1 MLAAKRQLGSRPAR
15 RQSTAGFSQ
24 APEACM
30 LNDTD
35 SSDRFW
41 LVDVRKIVAAL
52 TVAVV
57 LVVGLLFLLPALV
70 STDWVRA
77 ELSRQ
82 LSSATGMTIRL
93 DGPVR
98 LSLLP
103 KLAVVADDIS
113 LSTGTGDIAISAP
126 RFSTSITLS
135 SLWSKKLEIQSVAL
149 ADPTIA
155 LKASANAAAPSEPKD
170 VQADPFAAIVD
181 TLERLAINQLTITN
195 GTLTSGAST
204 GNIATVTAID
214 ADLRVP
220 DLDRET
226 SFSLAGNSNGRR
238 IEMSGSLSAL
248 RPILK
253 RLPAEIA
260 IEARLDPAPV
270 SKFSS
275 LHASG
280 EIQLNSNGSYQ
291 IKGGKFDIGDQSFQM
306 DALFQPGARHHFFAD
321 LAAKRVDI
329 DALSDIGKGGSSAG
343 KPAGSAEP
351 DLAMLSAF
359 DADIGVAIDELVGG
373 KIRAS
378 DVQLGATLRDGH
390 LEAKLE
396 HFGLDAGNLTAKAST
411 DVGQTP
417 PTIRGNIASSGLDIG
432 SIAKL
437 AGQSVPL
444 SGKLTADMG
453 FAFRGL
459 TPDRIRSSANLQG
472 TIGIREGKLPLAAL
486 ADAQDRTANDITGLN
501 LDAKIRDIGKP
512 VDLTGKLAWRG
523 QAVAFKSQIAPASFL
538 AGASVSGAPGPI
550 SLSVSSKYLEGSIS
564 GVAGGG
570 GTFKGQVS
578 ATSPSLDKLMQWLG
592 QSASRSL
599 QDFAFKG
606 DVDAGPQQ
614 FSFQKATVALNGVK
628 ASGQGSVKL
637 GAPVTIRT
645 SLNFAKLDFA
655 ALAGGGGAAAA
666 GKQKPGGATDAPID
680 LSFLKGID
688 ARIEV
693 AADKLGYG
701 KVFAGPVATVLTV
714 TDGKAHLSVPQ
725 SPFYGGTIA
734 AEMTADGSGDAASL
748 DLNTAIAGTAAATLL
763 HDAAAFDR
771 IEGTLDATVAVSGSG
786 KTTKSLARSLG
797 GKAATKFSDGAF
809 RGIDIAEVYNN
820 LVGLLAGGFKQD
832 QAKKTTFTE
841 LGASFAIENGIAQT
855 TDISLLGPLVR
866 MDGSG
871 KIDLADQTLDMYLN
885 PRVIASLAG
894 QGGDVAV
901 KGIGVPI
908 VVQGPLSA
916 PRAYPDLSA
925 LAKDPQGALDMLSRL
940 GLPTGKLKLDKLLQ
954 DQTGSNADGS
964 GKGAA
969 DLIDD
974 LLHNAAP
981 RPKTPPAAPE
991 AVVAPDNGNTEN
1003 AAPPP
1008 TSSDAGGG
1016 TEAEAA
1022 APAAEPAPVDPQ
1034 ATPASPEAPKKGEID
1049 TLLDQLAN

>member
-1 MLAAKRQLGSRPAR
+1 MAA
-15 RQSTAGFSQ
+15 T
-24 APEACM
+24 
-30 LNDTD
+30 
-35 SSDRFW
+35 
-41 LVDVRKIVAAL
+41 
-52 TVAVV
+52 
-57 LVVGLLFLLPALV
+57 
-70 STDWVRA
+70 
-77 ELSRQ
+77 
-82 LSSATGMTIRL
+82 
-93 DGPVR
+93 
-98 LSLLP
+98 
-103 KLAVVADDIS
+103 
-113 LSTGTGDIAISAP
+113 
-126 RFSTSITLS
+126 
-135 SLWSKKLEIQSVAL
+135 
-149 ADPTIA
+149 
-155 LKASANAAAPSEPKD
+155 
-170 VQADPFAAIVD
+170 
-181 TLERLAINQLTITN
+181 
-195 GTLTSGAST
+195 
-204 GNIATVTAID
+204 
-214 ADLRVP
+214 
-220 DLDRET
+220 
-226 SFSLAGNSNGRR
+226 SNGRR
-238 IEMSGSLSAL
+238 VEMSGSLSAL

-253 RLPAEIA
+253 RLPAQIA

-270 SKFSS
+270 PKFSS

-280 EIQLNSNGSYQ
+280 EIQLNGNGSYQ

-306 DALFQPGARHHFFAD
+306 NALFQPGARHRFFAD
-321 LAAKRVDI
+321 LSAKRVDI
-329 DALSDIGKGGSSAG
+329 DALSDIGKSGSSAG
-343 KPAGSAEP
+343 KPAAGSAEP

-359 DADIGVAIDELVGG
+359 DADISVAIDELVGG
-373 KIRAS
+373 KVRAS
-378 DVQLGATLRDGH
+378 DVQLAATLRDGH

-396 HFGLDAGNLTAKAST
+396 HFGLDAGSVTAKVST
-411 DVGQTP
+411 NVGETP
-417 PTIRGNIASSGLDIG
+417 PTIRGNVASSGLDIG

-459 TPDRIRSSANLQG
+459 TAERIHSSVNLQG
-472 TIGIREGKLPLAAL
+472 TVGIREGKLPLAAL
-486 ADAQDRTANDITGLN
+486 ADARTANDITGLN
-501 LDAKIRDIGKP
+501 LDAKVHDIGKP

-523 QAVAFKSQIAPASFL
+523 QVVTFKSQVAPASFL
-538 AGASVSGAPGPI
+538 GRASVADASGPI
-550 SLSVSSKYLEGSIS
+550 SLSVSSKYLEGSIN

-570 GTFKGQVS
+570 GTFKGQASV
-578 ATSPSLDKLMQWLG
+578 TSPSVDKLMHWLG
-592 QSASRSL
+592 QGASPSL

-606 DVDAGPQQ
+606 DVDAGPKQ
-614 FSFQKATVALNGVK
+614 FSFQKATVTLNGVK

-637 GAPVTIRT
+637 GELLTIRT

-655 ALAGGGGAAAA
+655 ALAGGGGASAG
-666 GKQKPGGATDAPID
+666 GKQKPGGAADAPID

-701 KVFAGPVATVLTV
+701 KAFAGPVATVLTIA
-714 TDGKAHLSVPQ
+714 DGKAHLNVPQ

-734 AEMTADGSGDAASL
+734 AEMTADGSSDAASL
-748 DLNTAIAGTAAATLL
+748 DLNAAIAGAAAAPLL
-763 HDAAAFDR
+763 HDAADFDR

-786 KTTKSLARSLG
+786 KTAKSLARSLG

-841 LGASFAIENGIAQT
+841 LGASFAIENGVAQT
-855 TDISLLGPLVR
+855 TDISLLGPLLR

-871 KIDLADQTLDMYLN
+871 KIDLADQTLDMHLN
-885 PRVIASLAG
+885 PRVVASLAG

-908 VVQGPLSA
+908 MVQGPLSA

-940 GLPTGKLKLDKLLQ
+940 GLPTGKLKLDKLIPG
-954 DQTGSNADGS
+954 QTGSDGDGS

-969 DLIDD
+969 DLIGD
-974 LLHNAAP
+974 LLRNAAP
-981 RPKTPPAAPE
+981 RPKAPAAPPE
-991 AVVAPDNGNTEN
+991 AAVAPDTGNTEN

-1008 TSSDAGGG
+1008 TSSDTGGE

-1022 APAAEPAPVDPQ
+1022 APAVEPAPVDPQ
-1034 ATPASPEAPKKGEID
+1034 AAPASPEAPKKGEID

>member
-1 MLAAKRQLGSRPAR
+1 
-15 RQSTAGFSQ
+15 
-24 APEACM
+24 
-30 LNDTD
+30 
-35 SSDRFW
+35 
-41 LVDVRKIVAAL
+41 
-52 TVAVV
+52 
-57 LVVGLLFLLPALV
+57 
-70 STDWVRA
+70 
-77 ELSRQ
+77 
-82 LSSATGMTIRL
+82 MTIRL

-113 LSTGTGDIAISAP
+113 LATGAGDIAISAP

-155 LKASANAAAPSEPKD
+155 LKASANAASSPEPKD

-204 GNIATVTAID
+204 GNAAKVTAID

-220 DLDRET
+220 DLDREA
-226 SFSLAGNSNGRR
+226 SFSLAGTSNGRR

-253 RLPAEIA
+253 RLPAQIA
-260 IEARLDPAPV
+260 IEARLNPAPV
-270 SKFSS
+270 VKFSS

-280 EIQLNSNGSYQ
+280 EVQLNGNGSYQ
-291 IKGGKFDIGDQSFQM
+291 IKGGKFEIGDQSFQM
-306 DALFQPGARHHFFAD
+306 DALFQPGARHRFYAD
-321 LAAKRVDI
+321 LAAKRIDI

-343 KPAGSAEP
+343 KAPGGSGEP

-359 DADIGVAIDELVGG
+359 DADISVAVDELVGG

-378 DVQLGATLRDGH
+378 DVQLAATLRDGR

-396 HFGLDAGNLTAKAST
+396 HFGLDAGSVTANAST
-411 DVGQTP
+411 NVRETP
-417 PTIRGNIASSGLDIG
+417 PTIRGNVASTGLDIG

-459 TPDRIRSSANLQG
+459 TAERIRSSVNLQG
-472 TIGIREGKLPLAAL
+472 TVGIRQGKLPLAAL
-486 ADAQDRTANDITGLN
+486 ADARAADDITGLN
-501 LDAKIRDIGKP
+501 VDAKVHDAGKP
-512 VDLTGKLAWRG
+512 VDLTGKLVWRG
-523 QAVAFKSQIAPASFL
+523 QAVTFKSQVAPASFL
-538 AGASVSGAPGPI
+538 AGGSVADASGPI
-550 SLSVSSKYLEGSIS
+550 SLSVSSKYLDGSIS
-564 GVAGGG
+564 GTAGGG
-570 GTFKGQVS
+570 GTFKGHVS
-578 ATSPSLDKLMQWLG
+578 VTSASVDRLMQWLG
-592 QSASRSL
+592 QDASRSL

-606 DVDAGPQQ
+606 DVDAGPKQ
-614 FSFQKATVALNGVK
+614 FSFQKATVTLNGVK

-637 GAPVTIRT
+637 GELLTIRT

-655 ALAGGGGAAAA
+655 ALAGSGGATAG
-666 GKQKPGGATDAPID
+666 GKQKPGAATDAPID

-688 ARIEV
+688 AKMAIQ
-693 AADKLGYG
+693 ADKLGYG
-701 KVFAGPVATVLTV
+701 KVFAGPVATTLTV
-714 TDGKAHLSVPQ
+714 ADGKAHLNVPQ
-725 SPFYGGTIA
+725 SPFYGGAVA
-734 AEMTADGSGDAASL
+734 AEMTADGSQDTASL
-748 DLNTAIAGTAAATLL
+748 NLNTAIAGATAGPLL
-763 HDAAAFDR
+763 HDAADFDR
-771 IEGTLDATVAVSGSG
+771 IEGTLEATVAVSGSG

-797 GKAATKFSDGAF
+797 GKASAKFGDGAF
-809 RGIDIAEVYNN
+809 RGIDIAEIYNN

-871 KIDLADQTLDMYLN
+871 KIDLADQTLAMHLN
-885 PRVIASLAG
+885 PRVIASLSG

-940 GLPTGKLKLDKLLQ
+940 GLPTGKLKLDKLIPGAN
-954 DQTGSNADGS
+954 GSGS

-969 DLIDD
+969 DLLGD
-974 LLHNAAP
+974 LLGNAAP
-981 RPKTPPAAPE
+981 RPKAPPAAPE
-991 AVVAPDNGNTEN
+991 PAAAPDAGNTEN

-1008 TSSDAGGG
+1008 GSGASGE
-1016 TEAEAA
+1016 TEAETA
-1022 APAAEPAPVDPQ
+1022 APAVEPAAVDPQ
-1034 ATPASPEAPKKGEID
+1034 AAPASPEAPKKGEID

>member
-1 MLAAKRQLGSRPAR
+1 
-15 RQSTAGFSQ
+15 
-24 APEACM
+24 
-30 LNDTD
+30 
-35 SSDRFW
+35 
-41 LVDVRKIVAAL
+41 
-52 TVAVV
+52 
-57 LVVGLLFLLPALV
+57 
-70 STDWVRA
+70 
-77 ELSRQ
+77 
-82 LSSATGMTIRL
+82 MTIRL

-126 RFSTSITLS
+126 RFSTSVTLS

-155 LKASANAAAPSEPKD
+155 LKASANAASPSEPKD

-195 GTLTSGAST
+195 GTFTSGASA
-204 GNIATVTAID
+204 GNAARVTAID

-220 DLDRET
+220 DLDREV
-226 SFSLAGNSNGRR
+226 SFSLAGTSGGRR
-238 IEMSGSLSAL
+238 VEMSGSLSAL

-253 RLPAEIA
+253 RQPAQIA
-260 IEARLDPAPV
+260 VEARLDPAPV
-270 SKFSS
+270 PKFSS
-275 LHASG
+275 LQASG
-280 EIQLNSNGSYQ
+280 EIQLNGNGSYQ
-291 IKGGKFDIGDQSFQM
+291 IRGGKFEIGDQAFQM
-306 DALFQPGARHHFFAD
+306 DALFQPGARHRFFAD

-329 DALSDIGKGGSSAG
+329 DALSDIGKDGSSGG
-343 KPAGSAEP
+343 KPAGSGEP
-351 DLAMLSAF
+351 DLAMLSDF
-359 DADIGVAIDELVGG
+359 DADISVAIDELVSG

-378 DVQLGATLRDGH
+378 DVQLAATLRDGH

-411 DVGQTP
+411 DVGETP

-432 SIAKL
+432 SVAKL

-459 TPDRIRSSANLQG
+459 TADRIRNSANLQG
-472 TIGIREGKLPLAAL
+472 TVGIREGRLPLAAL
-486 ADAQDRTANDITGLN
+486 ADAQDRTANDITGLT
-501 LDAKIRDIGKP
+501 LDAKVRDIGKP

-523 QAVAFKSQIAPASFL
+523 QAVTFKSQVAPASFL
-538 AGASVSGAPGPI
+538 AGGSVADASGPI

-564 GVAGGG
+564 GTVGGG

-578 ATSPSLDKLMQWLG
+578 ATSPSVDKLMQWLG
-592 QSASRSL
+592 QGASRSL

-606 DVDAGPQQ
+606 DVDAGPKQ
-614 FSFQKATVALNGVK
+614 FSFQKATIALNGVK

-637 GAPVTIRT
+637 GEPLTIRT

-655 ALAGGGGAAAA
+655 ALAGSGGATAT
-666 GKQKPGGATDAPID
+666 GKQKPGAATDAPID
-680 LSFLKGID
+680 LSFLKGLD
-688 ARIEV
+688 AKVDIQ
-693 AADKLGYG
+693 ADKLGYG
-701 KVFAGPVATVLTV
+701 KVFAGPVATNLTV
-714 TDGKAHLSVPQ
+714 ADGKAHLSVPQ

-734 AEMTADGSGDAASL
+734 ADMTADGSQDAASL
-748 DLNTAIAGTAAATLL
+748 DLNTAIAGAAAAPLL
-763 HDAAAFDR
+763 RDAADFDR
-771 IEGTLDATVAVSGSG
+771 IEGTLDATVAVSGAG

-797 GKAATKFSDGAF
+797 GKAAAKFSDGAF

-841 LGASFAIENGIAQT
+841 LGASFAIANGVAQT

-871 KIDLADQTLDMYLN
+871 RIDLADQTLDIRLN
-885 PRVIASLAG
+885 PRVVASLSG

-901 KGIGVPI
+901 NGIGVPV
-908 VVQGPLSA
+908 VVQGLLFA

-940 GLPTGKLKLDKLLQ
+940 GLPTGKLKLDKLIPG
-954 DQTGSNADGS
+954 QTGSNGDGS

-969 DLIDD
+969 DLIGD
-974 LLHNAAP
+974 LLRNAAP
-981 RPKTPPAAPE
+981 RPKAPPAAPE
-991 AVVAPDNGNTEN
+991 PAVVPENGNTEN
-1003 AAPPP
+1003 ATPPSDP
-1008 TSSDAGGG
+1008 DTSGE
-1016 TEAEAA
+1016 TEAGAA
-1022 APAAEPAPVDPQ
+1022 APVAEPAPPADPQ
-1034 ATPASPEAPKKGEID
+1034 AEPDSAEAPKKGEID

>member
-1 MLAAKRQLGSRPAR
+1 M
-15 RQSTAGFSQ
+15 
-24 APEACM
+24 
-30 LNDTD
+30 
-35 SSDRFW
+35 
-41 LVDVRKIVAAL
+41 RKIVAAL
-52 TVAVV
+52 TVTVV

-113 LSTGTGDIAISAP
+113 LSTGTGDVAISAP

-149 ADPTIA
+149 TEPTITFE
-155 LKASANAAAPSEPKD
+155 ASANAEPAPEPKD

-204 GNIATVTAID
+204 GKSATVTAID

-220 DLDRET
+220 DLDREA
-226 SFSLAGNSNGRR
+226 SFLLAGTSNGRR

-248 RPILK
+248 RPIL
-253 RLPAEIA
+253 RQLPAQITV
-260 IEARLDPAPV
+260 EARLDPAPV
-270 SKFSS
+270 AKFSS
-275 LHASG
+275 LRASG
-280 EIQLNSNGSYQ
+280 EIQLNGNGSYQ

-329 DALSDIGKGGSSAG
+329 DALGDIGKGGSSAG
-343 KPAGSAEP
+343 KPQTGSGEP
-351 DLAMLSAF
+351 GLAMLAAF
-359 DADIGVAIDELVGG
+359 DADISVTIHELVGG

-378 DVQLGATLRDGH
+378 DVQLAATLSDGQ

-396 HFGLDAGNLTAKAST
+396 HFILDAGSLTAKAST
-411 DVGQTP
+411 NVGETP

-432 SIAKL
+432 SLAKL

-459 TPDRIRSSANLQG
+459 TAERIRGSVNLQG
-472 TIGIREGKLPLAAL
+472 TVGIREGKLPLAAL
-486 ADAQDRTANDITGLN
+486 ADAKDRTANDITGLN
-501 LDAKIRDIGKP
+501 LDAKVRDIGKP
-512 VDLTGKLAWRG
+512 VDVTGKLAWRG

-538 AGASVSGAPGPI
+538 GRASVADAFGPI
-550 SLSVSSKYLEGSIS
+550 SLSVSSKYLEGSIN
-564 GVAGGG
+564 GVARGG
-570 GTFKGQVS
+570 GTFKGQIS
-578 ATSPSLDKLMQWLG
+578 ATSPSVDKLMQWLG
-592 QSASRSL
+592 QGASRNL

-606 DVDAGPQQ
+606 DVDAGPKQ
-614 FSFQKATVALNGVK
+614 FSFQKASVALNGVK
-628 ASGQGSVKL
+628 ATGQGSVKL
-637 GAPVTIRT
+637 GQVLTIRT

-655 ALAGGGGAAAA
+655 ALAGGGGASAG
-666 GKQKPGGATDAPID
+666 GKQKPGGAADAPAD
-680 LSFLKGID
+680 LSFLEGID

-714 TDGKAHLSVPQ
+714 ADGKAHLNVPQ

-734 AEMTADGSGDAASL
+734 AEMTADGSGDTASL
-748 DLNTAIAGTAAATLL
+748 DLNTAIAGAAAAPLL
-763 HDAAAFDR
+763 HDAADFDR
-771 IEGTLDATVAVSGSG
+771 IEGTLEATVAVSGSG
-786 KTTKSLARSLG
+786 RTTKSLARSLT

-809 RGIDIAEVYNN
+809 RGIDMAEVYNN

-841 LGASFAIENGIAQT
+841 LGASFAIVNGVAQT
-855 TDISLLGPLVR
+855 TDISLLGPLLR
-866 MDGSG
+866 MNGSG
-871 KIDLADQTLDMYLN
+871 KIDLAEQTLDMRLN
-885 PRVIASLAG
+885 PRVVASLAG

-908 VVQGPLSA
+908 VVQGPISA

-925 LAKDPQGALDMLSRL
+925 LAKDPQGALDMLGRL
-940 GLPTGKLKLDKLLQ
+940 GLPTGKLKLDKLIPGANG
-954 DQTGSNADGS
+954 D

-969 DLIDD
+969 DLIGD
-974 LLHNAAP
+974 LLQNAAP
-981 RPKTPPAAPE
+981 RPKAPPAAPKAAAAPASGSAE
-991 AVVAPDNGNTEN
+991 DVPPDNGSTEN
-1003 AAPPP
+1003 APPP
-1008 TSSDAGGG
+1008 SSNAGSE

-1022 APAAEPAPVDPQ
+1022 APAVEPAPVDPQ
-1034 ATPASPEAPKKGEID
+1034 AAPASPEAPKKGEID

>member
-1 MLAAKRQLGSRPAR
+1 M
-15 RQSTAGFSQ
+15 
-24 APEACM
+24 
-30 LNDTD
+30 
-35 SSDRFW
+35 
-41 LVDVRKIVAAL
+41 RKIVAAL

-77 ELSRQ
+77 ELGRQ

-103 KLAVVADDIS
+103 RLAVVADDIS
-113 LSTGTGDIAISAP
+113 LSTGAGDVAISAP
-126 RFSTSITLS
+126 RFDTSVTLS

-155 LKASANAAAPSEPKD
+155 LKASASAEPAPEPKD
-170 VQADPFAAIVD
+170 VEADPFAAIVD
-181 TLERLAINQLTITN
+181 TLERLAINRLTITN
-195 GTLTSGAST
+195 GTLTSAAST
-204 GNIATVTAID
+204 GNAAKVTAID

-220 DLDRET
+220 DLDREV
-226 SFSLAGNSNGRR
+226 SFSLAGTSNGRR
-238 IEMSGSLSAL
+238 VAISGSLSAL

-253 RLPAEIA
+253 RLPAQIA

-270 SKFSS
+270 AKFSA
-275 LHASG
+275 LQASG
-280 EIQLNSNGSYQ
+280 EIQLNGNGSYQ
-291 IKGGKFDIGDQSFQM
+291 IKGGKFEIGDQSFQM
-306 DALFQPGARHHFFAD
+306 DALFQPGPRHRFFAD

-329 DALSDIGKGGSSAG
+329 EALSDLGKGGSSVSKTA
-343 KPAGSAEP
+343 AGSGEP
-351 DLAMLSAF
+351 DLAMLAAF
-359 DADIGVAIDELVGG
+359 DAEISVTIDELLSD

-378 DVQLGATLRDGH
+378 DVQLAATLRDGH

-396 HFGLDAGNLTAKAST
+396 HFGLDAGNLTANAST
-411 DVGQTP
+411 NVAETP

-437 AGQSVPL
+437 AGQAVPL

-459 TPDRIRSSANLQG
+459 AAQRIHSSLNLQG
-472 TIGIREGKLPLAAL
+472 TVGIREGKLPLAAL
-486 ADAQDRTANDITGLN
+486 ADAQDRTANDITGLT
-501 LDAKIRDIGKP
+501 LDAKLRDIGKP
-512 VDLTGKLAWRG
+512 VDVTGKLAWRG
-523 QAVAFKSQIAPASFL
+523 QAVAFKSQVAPASFL
-538 AGASVSGAPGPI
+538 AGGSVADASGPI

-564 GVAGGG
+564 GTVGGG

-578 ATSPSLDKLMQWLG
+578 ATSPSVDRLMQWLG
-592 QSASRSL
+592 QGASRSL

-606 DVDAGPQQ
+606 DVDAGPTQ
-614 FSFQKATVALNGVK
+614 FSFQKATATLNGVK

-637 GAPVTIRT
+637 GEPLTIRT
-645 SLNFAKLDFA
+645 SLNFARLDLA
-655 ALAGGGGAAAA
+655 AFAGGGAMAG
-666 GKQKPGGATDAPID
+666 GKQKPGAATDAPVD
-680 LSFLKGID
+680 LSFLKGLD
-688 ARIEV
+688 AKVDIQ
-693 AADKLGYG
+693 ADKLGYG
-701 KVFAGPVATVLTV
+701 KVFAGPVATSLTV
-714 TDGKAHLSVPQ
+714 ADGKAHLNVPQ

-748 DLNTAIAGTAAATLL
+748 DLNTAITGAAAAPLL
-763 HDAAAFDR
+763 RDAADFDR
-771 IEGTLDATVAVSGSG
+771 IEGTLEATVAVSGAG

-797 GKAATKFSDGAF
+797 GKAAAKFSDGAF

-820 LVGLLAGGFKQD
+820 LAGLLAGGFKQD

-841 LGASFAIENGIAQT
+841 LGASFAIANGIAQT
-855 TDISLLGPLVR
+855 TDISLLGPLLR

-871 KIDLADQTLDMYLN
+871 TIDLADQTLDMRLN
-885 PRVIASLAG
+885 PRVVASLAG

-901 KGIGVPI
+901 KGIAVPV

-940 GLPTGKLKLDKLLQ
+940 GLPTGKLNLDKLIPG
-954 DQTGSNADGS
+954 QTGSNGDGS

-969 DLIDD
+969 DLIGD
-974 LLHNAAP
+974 LLRNAAP
-981 RPKTPPAAPE
+981 RPKAPPAAPE
-991 AVVAPDNGNTEN
+991 PPVTPNNGNAEN
-1003 AAPPP
+1003 PPP
-1008 TSSDAGGG
+1008 SGSDTSGE
-1016 TEAEAA
+1016 TEAEIA

-1034 ATPASPEAPKKGEID
+1034 ARPQPAPATPEAPKKGEID

>member
-1 MLAAKRQLGSRPAR
+1 M
-15 RQSTAGFSQ
+15 
-24 APEACM
+24 
-30 LNDTD
+30 
-35 SSDRFW
+35 
-41 LVDVRKIVAAL
+41 RKIVAAL

-57 LVVGLLFLLPALV
+57 LVVGLLFLVPALV

-113 LSTGTGDIAISAP
+113 LSTGAGDIAISAP
-126 RFSTSITLS
+126 RFSTSVTLS

-155 LKASANAAAPSEPKD
+155 LKASANAASPSEPKD

-195 GTLTSGAST
+195 GTFTSGASA
-204 GNIATVTAID
+204 GGATATAID

-220 DLDRET
+220 DLDREV
-226 SFSLAGNSNGRR
+226 SFSLAGTSGGRR
-238 IEMSGSLSAL
+238 VEMSGSLSAL

-253 RLPAEIA
+253 RQPAQIA
-260 IEARLDPAPV
+260 VEARLDPAPV
-270 SKFSS
+270 PKFSS
-275 LHASG
+275 LQASG
-280 EIQLNSNGSYQ
+280 EIQLNGNGSYQ
-291 IKGGKFDIGDQSFQM
+291 IRGGKFEIGDQAFQM
-306 DALFQPGARHHFFAD
+306 DALFQPGARHRFFAD
-321 LAAKRVDI
+321 LAAERVDI
-329 DALSDIGKGGSSAG
+329 DALSDIGKGGSSGG
-343 KPAGSAEP
+343 KPAGSGEP

-359 DADIGVAIDELVGG
+359 DADISVAIDELVSG

-378 DVQLGATLRDGH
+378 DVQLAATLRDGH

-396 HFGLDAGNLTAKAST
+396 HFGLDVGNLTAKAST
-411 DVGQTP
+411 DVGETP

-432 SIAKL
+432 SVAKL

-459 TPDRIRSSANLQG
+459 TADRILSSANLQG
-472 TIGIREGKLPLAAL
+472 TVGIREGKLPLAVL
-486 ADAQDRTANDITGLN
+486 ADAQDRTANDITGLT

-523 QAVAFKSQIAPASFL
+523 QAVTFKSQVAPASFL
-538 AGASVSGAPGPI
+538 AGGSVADASGPI

-564 GVAGGG
+564 GTVGGG

-578 ATSPSLDKLMQWLG
+578 TMSPSVDKLMQWLG
-592 QSASRSL
+592 QSASPSL

-606 DVDAGPQQ
+606 AVDAGPKQ
-614 FSFQKATVALNGVK
+614 FSFQKATIALNGVK

-637 GAPVTIRT
+637 GQPLTIRT

-655 ALAGGGGAAAA
+655 ALAGSGGATAT
-666 GKQKPGGATDAPID
+666 GKQKPGAATDAPID
-680 LSFLKGID
+680 LSFLKGLD
-688 ARIEV
+688 AKVDIQ
-693 AADKLGYG
+693 ADKLGYG
-701 KVFAGPVATVLTV
+701 KVFAGPVATSLTV
-714 TDGKAHLSVPQ
+714 ADGKAHLSVPQ

-734 AEMTADGSGDAASL
+734 ADMTADGSHDAASL
-748 DLNTAIAGTAAATLL
+748 DLNTAIAGAAAAPLL
-763 HDAAAFDR
+763 LDGADFDR
-771 IEGTLDATVAVSGSG
+771 IEGTLNATVAVSGAG

-797 GKAATKFSDGAF
+797 GKAAAKFSDGAF

-841 LGASFAIENGIAQT
+841 LGASFAIANGVAQT

-871 KIDLADQTLDMYLN
+871 RIDLADQTLDIRLN
-885 PRVIASLAG
+885 PRVVASLSG

-901 KGIGVPI
+901 NGIGVPV
-908 VVQGPLSA
+908 VVQGPLFA

-940 GLPTGKLKLDKLLQ
+940 GLPTGKLKLDKLIPG
-954 DQTGSNADGS
+954 QTGSNGS
-964 GKGAA
+964 AKGAA
-969 DLIDD
+969 DLIGD
-974 LLHNAAP
+974 LLGNAAP
-981 RPKTPPAAPE
+981 RPKAPPAAPE
-991 AVVAPDNGNTEN
+991 PTVAPDTGNTEN

-1008 TSSDAGGG
+1008 SSNTAG
-1016 TEAEAA
+1016 EAEAETA
-1022 APAAEPAPVDPQ
+1022 APAEQPAPVDAQ
-1034 ATPASPEAPKKGEID
+1034 AAPASPETPKKGEID